1 MLDQLET
8 LQHSVGMFVEN
19 RGKNRNQFPKMSP
32 SLQDDFVKLHSF
44 LRVVKSK
51 YEAFLYET
59 DGVELPEAAR
69 EIKIKYQDVLKSVL
83 SKRED

>member
-19 RGKNRNQFPKMSP
+19 RGKNRKHFPKMSQ

-44 LRVVKSK
+44 LRVVKCK
-51 YEAFLYET
+51 YETFMYEA
-59 DGVELPEAAR
+59 DDVELPEAAK
-69 EIKIKYQDVLKSVL
+69 EIKVKYQDVLNDVL